1 MAIPTTLR
9 FGIQSLDQL
18 IGKDSKGINY
28 GIDLSEP
35 PDTNPTD
42 KGSLP
47 LTSSVC
53 LSGPD
58 GTGKSVF
65 SLHMASHYLGDCLSA
80 GELDGVC
87 PPCPKVL
94 YISTDLTYK
103 MALKAWYNF
112 ALDCPFERRE
122 PLIESRLGR
131 KPRARKSIEIKL
143 DQYFPAG
150 DSNNTRNI
158 VDFLE
163 KQTDERTGDRIT
175 AHVCFVDLASKTAG
189 DDWGFVHR
197 LISTLRSPGKGSP
210 RHLIIMDAVEGF
222 ETLVGNLDAFGEESS
237 RRSRVAQVMRIA
249 AGKCHLVFVIEEGR
263 DQRFPEEFVTDVV
276 VRLRSTEVG
285 KYLRRTVEV
294 EKARGQSHVRGR
306 HPFVIRD
313 GQGSTTGDQANADEP
328 GVRRSLASPFK
339 TTEFINPIGF
349 AEKLAKSED
358 PLSSYLRKDPQ
369 LSKNLRL
376 SLKDPLQPLN
386 GSLVE
391 DVNSALQRAPFP
403 RPGRFKDQMSEET
416 LDLFEKKVRGRER
429 LRLNRSFLED
439 LFPDEIARCYQS
451 YVHVFSSLH
460 HHSREMMIDKSS
472 RVEDRPAYRHAAFGI
487 PFLDNML
494 GGYGERAE
502 VEQTKKEEGSYDT
515 RGLPC
520 ATTTA
525 LIGDSLT
532 QKSQLGRAFLSRT
545 FLPFAEALADL
556 LMESKNQFKS
566 GSKKSISESKLDAL
580 REQYDPVAVMFTT
593 RPTNMGVLEGDFY
606 NWLQGSERVK
616 VSLPGD
622 GNIRELFES
631 ELKRF
636 IRQHTICRRFE
647 LHDISAPV
655 LMHIFQGNIEKAQ
668 RIMLRQGNS
677 KNLKDDVNKLFC
689 ESWRIRIVID
699 DLSSFRDTFP
709 EMRDDPLMLP
719 ALLFMLNREGVTS
732 LIIDTQSSGSPELP
746 ITERFDSAV
755 RELVE
760 TRIYTWRLPF
770 YGESRVAINLIPPIS
785 HEHRGVIRELR
796 PETKGERKTDRALIV
811 DPHFELYLGLEKGQP
826 EPVPLEVHLY
836 AETDNVRKYI
846 DAEEI
851 FLRNVFTPVPPDDS
865 SKESVVI
872 KKTETADYD
881 ALRDSCHL
889 QRDTRTDHT
898 TILQVDEFWWLRKP
912 HQRRAGAFRQQ
923 WDYLNAVT
931 TTPKENQKEKEKPAK
946 KRANQKNQK
955 YVYTSDPVTD
965 PFGVFQPPPF
975 ANKDN
980 EAREKRRLNF
990 FDDDCGYE
998 FLEIRERQKQK
1009 QERHNQNKN
1018 SSDEDTHTEEEI
1030 REESYIDRIP
1040 FTWDF
1045 GFLLCNEKAWREA
1058 GELEI
1063 PHYTSEK
1070 KDRVKD
1076 IWDRLVKANRT
1087 TQSGALAVS
1096 WREFLA
1102 ASKVVANVQSYR
1114 TSTSASTFDFTMLT
1128 PESFSCLILEMWC
1141 SEVFDCLTKYKTGR
1155 KGERAESRLK
1165 GMLDR
1170 VGRRAW
1176 SFDLSIVE
1184 PRTLLDALQYERGS
1198 SLEEILIQR
1207 RKSHRVRGF
1216 SLELYKVWLLLLE
1229 SLTLTDLV
1237 DTSSNFHWN
1246 FKSKDVSVNAVSA
1259 RHWYKTA
1266 STFMDSLSPEQLESS
1281 WLPVRLPGHF
1291 SVRADW
1297 FLAVA
1302 GGSRSNR
1309 LADHALDLLSSQRS
1323 NVTRLQQGVGL
1334 PTRDLF
1340 FKQFLNGNES
1350 NRESF
1355 KLRTHLISA
1364 NEENSL
1370 TNVLYDELQKV
1381 GASRGDPQF
1390 HWLWRSRISAYNRQ
1404 SRIWHKWL
1412 NRCVLWWNSWRQRY
1426 GSNWTEGFK
1435 VYDIVQDAE
1444 FNSPKRREEL
1454 KKLNLESW
1462 KKFGELRD
1470 ILIAE
1475 LEEVNIPS
1483 N

>member
-1 MAIPTTLR
+1 
-9 FGIQSLDQL
+9 
-18 IGKDSKGINY
+18 
-28 GIDLSEP
+28 
-35 PDTNPTD
+35 
-42 KGSLP
+42 
-47 LTSSVC
+47 
-53 LSGPD
+53 
-58 GTGKSVF
+58 
-65 SLHMASHYLGDCLSA
+65 
-80 GELDGVC
+80 
-87 PPCPKVL
+87 
-94 YISTDLTYK
+94 
-103 MALKAWYNF
+103 
-112 ALDCPFERRE
+112 
-122 PLIESRLGR
+122 
-131 KPRARKSIEIKL
+131 
-143 DQYFPAG
+143 
-150 DSNNTRNI
+150 
-158 VDFLE
+158 
-163 KQTDERTGDRIT
+163 
-175 AHVCFVDLASKTAG
+175 
-189 DDWGFVHR
+189 
-197 LISTLRSPGKGSP
+197 
-210 RHLIIMDAVEGF
+210 
-222 ETLVGNLDAFGEESS
+222 
-237 RRSRVAQVMRIA
+237 
-249 AGKCHLVFVIEEGR
+249 
-263 DQRFPEEFVTDVV
+263 
-276 VRLRSTEVG
+276 
-285 KYLRRTVEV
+285 
-294 EKARGQSHVRGR
+294 
-306 HPFVIRD
+306 
-313 GQGSTTGDQANADEP
+313 
-328 GVRRSLASPFK
+328 
-339 TTEFINPIGF
+339 
-349 AEKLAKSED
+349 
-358 PLSSYLRKDPQ
+358 
-369 LSKNLRL
+369 
-376 SLKDPLQPLN
+376 
-386 GSLVE
+386 
-391 DVNSALQRAPFP
+391 
-403 RPGRFKDQMSEET
+403 
-416 LDLFEKKVRGRER
+416 
-429 LRLNRSFLED
+429 
-439 LFPDEIARCYQS
+439 
-451 YVHVFSSLH
+451 
-460 HHSREMMIDKSS
+460 
-472 RVEDRPAYRHAAFGI
+472 
-487 PFLDNML
+487 
-494 GGYGERAE
+494 
-502 VEQTKKEEGSYDT
+502 
-515 RGLPC
+515 
-520 ATTTA
+520 
-525 LIGDSLT
+525 
-532 QKSQLGRAFLSRT
+532 
-545 FLPFAEALADL
+545 
-556 LMESKNQFKS
+556 
-566 GSKKSISESKLDAL
+566 
-580 REQYDPVAVMFTT
+580 
-593 RPTNMGVLEGDFY
+593 
-606 NWLQGSERVK
+606 
-616 VSLPGD
+616 
-622 GNIRELFES
+622 
-631 ELKRF
+631 
-636 IRQHTICRRFE
+636 
-647 LHDISAPV
+647 
-655 LMHIFQGNIEKAQ
+655 MHIFQGNIEKAQ

-826 EPVPLEVHLY
+826 EPVPLEIHLY

-872 KKTETADYD
+872 KKTETADYL

-931 TTPKENQKEKEKPAK
+931 TTPKENQKEKEKPARK
-946 KRANQKNQK
+946 GPNQKNQK

-1018 SSDEDTHTEEEI
+1018 SYDEDTHTEEEI

-1141 SEVFDCLTKYKTGR
+1141 SEVFDCLTEYKTGR

-1176 SFDLSIVE
+1176 SFDLSIVQ
-1184 PRTLLDALQYERGS
+1184 PRTLLDALQHERGR

-1237 DTSSNFHWN
+1237 DTSSHFHWN

-1266 STFMDSLSPEQLESS
+1266 SSFMDSLSPEQLESS

-1381 GASRGDPQF
+1381 GAGRGDPQF

-1435 VYDIVQDAE
+1435 VYDIVKDAE

-1462 KKFGELRD
+1462 NKFGELRD